1 MKKTFIYLFLIV
13 SMGELISKV
22 GSMAWLETICKPAIM
37 ISLGLFYW
45 ASQREKNEPAVY
57 TVLLAIFFSCL
68 GDVLLM
74 LQEVNANFFMLGL
87 GSFLLAHVSY
97 ILAYK
102 QHQGERS
109 ADELQGLQR
118 IRFALPIILSGT
130 GLVVILYNHLGDLKI
145 PVLLYA
151 GVLTY
156 MVLTALFRFGRTN
169 TASFTMVFAGAIL
182 FMISDS
188 LIAVDKFLE
197 PLSRAGF
204 WVMTTYIIGQFL
216 IVKGLVRSSSF

>member
-1 MKKTFIYLFLIV
+1 MKKKFILLFLIV
-13 SMGELISKV
+13 STGELISKTV
-22 GSMAWLETICKPAIM
+22 SVHWLEMICKPAIM

-45 ASQREKNEPAVY
+45 AAQREKKEPVVL
-57 TVLLAIFFSCL
+57 TVILAIFFSCL

-74 LQEVNANFFMLGL
+74 FQRANANFFTLGL
-87 GSFLLAHVSY
+87 GSFLLAQVNY

-118 IRFALPIILSGT
+118 IRFSLPIILSGT
-130 GLVVILYNHLGDLKI
+130 GLVVILYKHLGDLKI

-169 TASFTMVFAGAIL
+169 TSSFAMVFAGAIL

-197 PLSRAGF
+197 PLSMAGF
-204 WVMTTYIIGQFL
+204 WIMTTYIIGQFL